1 VTLKIKASQLR
12 PGMYLTKLGG
22 SWIKHPFLRS
32 AFVIKSAEDIAK
44 IHKSGITEVW
54 IDPDKGLGLEPET
67 EPPLDPQPE
76 PQATATPRKVK
87 TPTQAP
93 VSVKAELNRAR
104 KICLDSKEAVSS
116 MFAEA
121 RMGNAVSAEQAEPLV
136 QEIAESVTRNP
147 GALINVARLKTVDDY
162 TYMHSVAVCA
172 LMTNLGRQ
180 LGLEESLLRAAG
192 IGGLLH
198 DLGKALMPLEVLN
211 KPGKLT
217 DAEFAIMKT
226 HPTRGFEML
235 KEGGTS
241 IEPVLDIALHHHEK
255 VDGSGYPDGLSG
267 DDITLLAKMG
277 AICDVYD
284 AITSTRPYKSGW
296 DPAVS
301 LQRMA
306 SWQGH
311 FDNDIFKAFVKS
323 VGIYPL
329 GSLVRLESG
338 RLGIVMESNPEAI
351 LTPQVKVFYSVK
363 LRQMIPPKLLDL
375 ANSRNQDRI
384 TAVEDSAKWGFNNLD
399 QLWVEG

>member
-1 VTLKIKASQLR
+1 
-12 PGMYLTKLGG
+12 MYLTKLGG

-32 AFVIKSAEDIAK
+32 AFLIKSAEDIAK
-44 IHKSGITEVW
+44 IQKSGIQEVW
-54 IDPDKGLGLEPET
+54 IDPEKGIGLGGEMENTPKQEPES
-67 EPPLDPQPE
+67 PAPS
-76 PQATATPRKVK
+76 KVK
-87 TPTQAP
+87 APTEAQVP
-93 VSVKAELNRAR
+93 LKGELRRAR
-104 KICLDSKEAVSS
+104 KICLESKAAVSS

-121 RMGNAVSAEQAEPLV
+121 RMGNAVTAEQAEPLV
-136 QEIAESVTRNP
+136 QQIAESVARNP

-180 LGLEESLLRAAG
+180 LGLEESLIRLAG
-192 IGGLLH
+192 VGGLLH
-198 DLGKALMPLEVLN
+198 DLGKAVMPIEVLN

-217 DAEFAIMKT
+217 DAEYEIMKT

-235 KEGGTS
+235 KAGGTD
-241 IEPVLDIALHHHEK
+241 IAPVLDIALHHHEK
-255 VDGSGYPDGLSG
+255 IDGSGYPDGLSG

-311 FDNDIFKAFVKS
+311 FDNDLFKAFVKS

-363 LRQMIPPKLLDL
+363 LKQMIPPKILDL
-375 ANSRNQDRI
+375 ASARNQDRI
-384 TAVEDSAKWGFNNLD
+384 IAVEDSAKWGFNNLD
-399 QLWVEG
+399 QLWLEG